1 MAKKKEKPILA
12 IMKVS
17 EIELLSPAGSFDCIQ
32 AAINA
37 GADAIYFG
45 VEQLNMRTR
54 SSVSFSISDIKA
66 VSALCKLNHI
76 KAYITLNTVM
86 YEHDM
91 QLLHTILKEVKKQ
104 GIDAVIAADFAVI
117 EYCNQL
123 QIPLHISTQANVSNL
138 EAVQF
143 FSRFADVV
151 VLARE
156 LTLKQVA
163 HIGAAI
169 KLKKITG
176 PSGELVKLELFVHG
190 ALCMAVSGKCYLS
203 LHTQNASANRGACVQ
218 NCRRPYIVK
227 DAETNEELLI
237 DNEYIMSPKD
247 LCTIGILDQVVN
259 SGVQVLKIEGRSK
272 GADYVYTVTKCYREA
287 LNAIENNSFTNENI
301 EDWLKQLSTVYNRG
315 FWNGYYAGHQLGEWT
330 ATPGSIA
337 TEKKIYVGKGSKY
350 YPKIKVAEF
359 IIESGTVKSGDTLM
373 IIGAAIGMAKEKM
386 DTLTVNGIQCDQAVK
401 GDKITFPLGTKITA
415 GDKIYKIV
423 DNSNG

>member
-1 MAKKKEKPILA
+1 MKKRK
-12 IMKVS
+12 
-17 EIELLSPAGSFDCIQ
+17 IELLSPAGSFDCLH
-32 AAINA
+32 AAIKA
-37 GADAIYFG
+37 GAYAIYFG

-54 SSVSFSISDIKA
+54 SSKSFSINDIKEI
-66 VSALCKLNHI
+66 SSLCKSNGI

-91 QLLHTILKEVKKQ
+91 QLLLVILQEVKKHN
-104 GIDAVIAADFAVI
+104 IDAVIASDFAVI

-123 QIPLHISTQANVSNL
+123 KIPLHISTQANVSNL

-156 LTLKQVA
+156 LTLKQVE
-163 HIGAAI
+163 HISKEI
-169 KLKKITG
+169 KRKKIKG
-176 PSGELVKLELFVHG
+176 ISGELMKIELFVHG

-259 SGVQVLKIEGRSK
+259 SDVDVFKIEGRSK
-272 GADYVYTVTKCYREA
+272 GADYVYTVTQCYREA
-287 LNAIENNSFTNENI
+287 LESIENNSYTNDKIEN
-301 EDWLKQLSTVYNRG
+301 WLKRLSTVYNRG
-315 FWNGYYAGHQLGEWT
+315 FWEGYYLGHKLGEWT
-330 ATPGSIA
+330 TNPGSAA

-350 YPKIKVAEF
+350 YPKIKVGEF
-359 IIESGTVKSGDTLM
+359 IVESGSIKVGDTLM
-373 IIGAAIGMAKEKM
+373 ITGPAIGMAKEKM
-386 DTLTVNGIQCDQAVK
+386 ETLTVNGIESNIAVK
-401 GDKITFPLGTKITA
+401 GDKITFVFSTKITSQ
-415 GDKIYKIV
+415 DKLYKIV
-423 DNSNG
+423 ETVNV